1 MDKKTI
7 AAILIVL
14 FVVISFI
21 FLVAKE
27 MAKNNS
33 TIQTDVPTQK
43 EVSQKHHLKVF
54 YFHGNVRC
62 PSCKKIEAYTRETI
76 TSRYK
81 SEMDS
86 GLIEFSEVNVDKP
99 ENEKYIEQYQLTTK
113 QVIVS
118 EYENGKEKRWKN
130 LDQVWELLGDKEGF
144 QSYQEMEISAWLAEV
159 KK

>member
-7 AAILIVL
+7 AAIVIVL

-27 MAKNNS
+27 MAKNNP
-33 TIQTDVPTQK
+33 TTQTDIPVQK

-76 TSRYK
+76 ASRFK

-118 EYENGKEKRWKN
+118 EYESGKEKRWKN
-130 LDQVWELLGDKEGF
+130 LDQVWELLGDRRFPVLSGNGDNR
-144 QSYQEMEISAWLAEV
+144 LA
-159 KK
+159 

>member
-1 MDKKTI
+1 MKKAGQI
-7 AAILIVL
+7 IISIFVL
-14 FVVISFI
+14 FTLFAIGSKAVERNIS
-21 FLVAKE
+21 
-27 MAKNNS
+27 
-33 TIQTDVPTQK
+33 TTDINVPDKT
-43 EVSQKHHLKVF
+43 EVQLKHHLKVF

-76 TSRYK
+76 TSTYK

-86 GLIEFSEVNVDKP
+86 GLIEFSEINVDKP

-144 QSYQEMEISAWLAEV
+144 QSYQEMEISGWLNEV